1 MDASWRGISQTW
13 RAAFRQLRKQI
24 MPELERIDLGDLH
37 AADLQNCLCEFDKM
51 ERVRLG
57 EGKPKRRFVPR

>member
-1 MDASWRGISQTW
+1 M
-13 RAAFRQLRKQI
+13 L
-24 MPELERIDLGDLH
+24 ELDHIGLGDLH

-57 EGKPKRRFVPR
+57 QGKLTGASCLIDRNQINI